1 LAGGAAIAKIPLKQ
15 FKCIIR
21 KTVGQF
27 RKATA
32 KGKIYWPEFYAELTM
47 PTPGGGNVLAKAAAP
62 QAFSDMA
69 ATRNPNPDDSFYQP
83 ADAFFAANTKIG
95 LTYDDIT
102 LATLYSE
109 ILPRNTQLDT
119 ILADGL
125 QLNIPAISAD
135 MDTVTESRMAIAMAL
150 NGGLGL
156 IHYNMPE
163 RDQLSQVSRVKYH
176 VQGLIQDPIKVL
188 PDQLIGDVLALIEQ
202 KKFGFSTFP
211 VVDEKGRLV
220 GLLSGHVVKPRYA
233 AKKVIEALTPRKQ
246 VHTITKKELGKDP
259 IARADKFFTEH
270 LGIHKLLVVDDDD
283 HLHGL
288 ITMSDVERIT
298 QERKAQFKPAR
309 DAQFRLVCGAA
320 VSATRNAFGELDRAR
335 ILTHVGGL
343 VERGVDV
350 VAVSTAHGHSK
361 GVGDTVK
368 VLRDAFPKLPIIAG
382 NVTSAAGV
390 EYLADCGANAIKV
403 GQGPGSIC
411 TTRIVAGVGIPQ
423 MTALYV
429 CSRAAAR
436 KKVSILA
443 DGGITKSGDI
453 VKALTLS
460 QAVIC
465 GGMFAGC
472 TEAPGE
478 VMEIGGKIY
487 KQYRGMGSIA
497 AMKVGSAARYG
508 HEKADATRKLA
519 AEGIE
524 ALKESVGPVD
534 RVLAQLIGGIQSGMG
549 YLGAAN
555 LAQLREKARYIRVSP
570 AGQRE
575 AAPHD
580 VVELKTGN

>member
-1 LAGGAAIAKIPLKQ
+1 
-15 FKCIIR
+15 
-21 KTVGQF
+21 
-27 RKATA
+27 
-32 KGKIYWPEFYAELTM
+32 
-47 PTPGGGNVLAKAAAP
+47 
-62 QAFSDMA
+62 MA
-69 ATRNPNPDDSFYQP
+69 ATRNSNFDDPFYQP
-83 ADAFFAANTKIG
+83 AEKFFPANSKIG
-95 LTYDDIT
+95 LTFDDIT

-109 ILPRNTQLDT
+109 ILPRDTQLDT
-119 ILADGL
+119 TLADGL
-125 QLNIPAISAD
+125 HLNIPVISSD

-163 RDQLSQVSRVKYH
+163 REQLSQVSRVKYH
-176 VQGLIQDPIKVL
+176 VQGLIQEPIKVA
-188 PDQLIGDVLALIEQ
+188 PNQVIGDVLKLIEER
-202 KKFGFSTFP
+202 KFGFSTFP
-211 VVDEKGRLV
+211 VVDAKGILV
-220 GLLSGHVVKPRYA
+220 GLLSSHVVKPRYA
-233 AKKVIEALTPRKQ
+233 AKKISAALTPRSQ
-246 VHTITKKELGKDP
+246 VHTIRKKELGKDP
-259 IARADKFFTEH
+259 MANADKFFTEH
-270 LGIHKLLVVDDDD
+270 IGIHKLLVVDDED

-288 ITMSDVERIT
+288 ITLSDVERIQ

-309 DAQFRLVCGAA
+309 DAQFRLLAGAA

-335 ILTHVGGL
+335 ILSHVEGL

-350 VAVSTAHGHSK
+350 VAVSTAHGFSK
-361 GVGDTVK
+361 GVGDMVK

-390 EYLADCGANAIKV
+390 EYLAGCGADAIKV

-411 TTRIVAGVGIPQ
+411 TTRMVAGVGIPQ
-423 MTALYV
+423 LTALYV
-429 CSRAAAR
+429 ASRAAAK

-453 VKALTLS
+453 VKAMTLS

-465 GGMFAGC
+465 GGILAGC

-478 VMEIGGKIY
+478 VVEISGKMY
-487 KQYRGMGSIA
+487 KHYRGMGSAA
-497 AMKVGSAARYG
+497 AMKSGSAARYG
-508 HEKADATRKLA
+508 HEKADPARKVA

-524 ALKESVGPVD
+524 ALKESCGSVD

>member
-1 LAGGAAIAKIPLKQ
+1 
-15 FKCIIR
+15 
-21 KTVGQF
+21 
-27 RKATA
+27 
-32 KGKIYWPEFYAELTM
+32 
-47 PTPGGGNVLAKAAAP
+47 
-62 QAFSDMA
+62 MA
-69 ATRNPNPDDSFYQP
+69 ATRTSNFDDTFYQA
-83 ADAFFAANTKIG
+83 ADVFFAANHKVG

-109 ILPRNTQLDT
+109 ILPRNTQLDAV
-119 ILADGL
+119 LADSL
-125 QLNIPAISAD
+125 HLHIPAISAD
-135 MDTVTESRMAIAMAL
+135 MDTVTESPMAIAMAL

-176 VQGLIQDPIKVL
+176 VQGLIQDPIKVS
-188 PDQLIGDVLALIEQ
+188 PDQLIGDVLKMIEE
-202 KKFGFSTFP
+202 KRFGFSTFP
-211 VVDEKGRLV
+211 VVDAKGKLV

-233 AKKVIEALTPRKQ
+233 TKKVIEALTPRQQ

-283 HLHGL
+283 HLAGL

-335 ILTHVGGL
+335 ILSHVGAL
-343 VERGVDV
+343 VERGADV

-361 GVGDTVK
+361 GVGDTVR

-382 NVTSAAGV
+382 NVTSGAGV
-390 EYLADCGANAIKV
+390 DYLADCGANAIKV

-411 TTRIVAGVGIPQ
+411 TTRLVAGVGIPQ

-429 CSRAAAR
+429 CSQAAAK
-436 KKVSILA
+436 KKVAILA

-453 VKALTLS
+453 VKALTLAN
-460 QAVIC
+460 AVIC
-465 GGMFAGC
+465 GGLFAGC

-478 VMEIGGKIY
+478 VMEIGGKLY
-487 KQYRGMGSIA
+487 KQYRGMGSLA
-497 AMKVGSAARYG
+497 AMKAGSAARYG
-508 HEKADATRKLA
+508 HEKADTNRKLA

-524 ALKESVGPVD
+524 ALKESVGSVD

-555 LAQLREKARYIRVSP
+555 LEQLRQKAKYIRVSP

-580 VVELKTGN
+580 VVELKTGTSGN